1 MNPRPS
7 EINPTT
13 AEIQMKKSSDSLNTQ
28 KNNAQTVTEFL
39 KKQKILHL
47 ATLDKM
53 NNPHIVPV
61 WYMFNSKLYIGTN
74 SKTKKAKNIRNNSKV
89 SFCVDVGINSP
100 DIFGVMGQGNAKLI
114 REKNEVSKIEK
125 RILLR
130 YFKTLNN
137 KSAQELLEETDCI
150 IEIRPKK
157 YSVWEY

>member
-1 MNPRPS
+1 MSKR
-7 EINPTT
+7 
-13 AEIQMKKSSDSLNTQ
+13 D
-28 KNNAQTVTEFL
+28 EFL
-39 KKQKILHL
+39 KKQKILRL
-47 ATLDKM
+47 ATLDNKDS
-53 NNPHIVPV
+53 PHIIPV
-61 WYMFNSKLYIGTN
+61 WYLFNSKKLYIGTN
-74 SKTKKAKNIRNNSKV
+74 SKTKKAKNVKNNSKV
-89 SFCVDVGINSP
+89 SFCVDTGINSP

-125 RILLR
+125 KILLR